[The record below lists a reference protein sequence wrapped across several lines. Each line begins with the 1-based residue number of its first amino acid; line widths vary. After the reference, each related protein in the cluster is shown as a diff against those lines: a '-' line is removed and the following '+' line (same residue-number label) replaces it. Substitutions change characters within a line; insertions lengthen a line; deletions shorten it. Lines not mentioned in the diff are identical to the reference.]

1 MVTFQRRN
9 NSAEH
14 HCALCLGRFLYLHN
28 LKTACQRGIFLK
40 IFLVFGPCRRSDR
53 TQLTTRERRL
63 EDIGGIV
70 LSGLSA
76 RSDHRMR
83 FIDEQDDRLRRSF
96 HFFNKY
102 FQPIFEFTL
111 DAGTRLQ

>member
-1 MVTFQRRN
+1 MRFFVARPKPPQHDGRDFVGRLVELNHLETTRERRI
-9 NSAEH
+9 
-14 HCALCLGRFLYLHN
+14 L
-28 LKTACQRGIFLK
+28 LK